1 MNTYLKAL
9 DVKIE
14 IEGLND
20 HCSAFIQWKPTGRA
34 QLFPTYRP
42 RLQSTRHNKMCCLES
57 GASCKDEMEYGASRI
72 WSLMQKKKNE
82 NMGL

>member
-1 MNTYLKAL
+1 MNTYLKSL

-20 HCSAFIQWKPTGRA
+20 HRSTFTQWKPTRRA
-34 QLFPTYRP
+34 QLLPTYRP
-42 RLQSTRHNKMCCLES
+42 RLQNIWHNKMCCLES